1 LFPQLCAFAIQ
12 SSESLSKLC
21 IRPPHIA
28 DEELNIQA
36 FFPWNATPTIG
47 QVALGPV
54 LEDIKDSPLVRINQ
68 DALKFASGDIPF
80 EFVNGESL
88 WEPVRRR
95 IM

>member
-1 LFPQLCAFAIQ
+1 M
-12 SSESLSKLC
+12 
-21 IRPPHIA
+21 
-28 DEELNIQA
+28 
-36 FFPWNATPTIG
+36 PTIG